1 MGGSRIWLLLLVFA
15 ASSSALAS
23 ESLTAHFIDV
33 GQGDSIL
40 LQFKDKNILID
51 GGMPEMGSRV
61 ESYLRE
67 QNVSSLNLMILTHP
81 HDDHIGGLIKILED
95 FPVEEVIDNGQ
106 GHPSLLY
113 KMFQSLIVQKNISC
127 RTGQRGQE
135 INLDKDLK
143 IDVLSPPLPHSSG
156 DLNLTAPSVLR
167 IPAES
172 VAVKIISGDMNQNS
186 LVLRV
191 TYREVSLLLMG
202 DADTMTEGSL
212 VLSGCNLSS
221 DILKV
226 GHHGGSSA
234 SSTAFLR
241 SVMPDISIIEVG
253 RDNYYGYPTQKTLN
267 ALRDVGSEIYRT
279 DTNGN
284 ILITTDGLNYSVS
297 AEKNLIASSL

>member
-1 MGGSRIWLLLLVFA
+1 MGGPWIWLLLLVFA

-23 ESLTAHFIDV
+23 ENMTAHFIDV

-51 GGMPEMGSRV
+51 GGMPEMGSKV
-61 ESYLRE
+61 ESHLRD
-67 QNVSSLNLMILTHP
+67 QNVSSLNLVILTHP

-127 RTGQRGQE
+127 RTVRSGQE

-143 IDVLSPPLPHSSG
+143 IDVLSPPLPHISG
-156 DLNLTAPSVLR
+156 DLNLTAPSLLR

-191 TYREVSLLLMG
+191 AYREVSLLLMG

-212 VLSGCNLSS
+212 VLSGCNISS

-297 AEKNLIASSL
+297 AEKI